1 MVPLFLL
8 LLFLNS
14 SFTGKEVANIRGSCV
29 TSKLSRQIFA
39 GKLSGEKKGRSVRKK
54 P

>member
-8 LLFLNS
+8 FLSLNS

-39 GKLSGEKKGRSVRKK
+39 GKLSRVN
-54 P
+54 

>member
-8 LLFLNS
+8 FLFLNL

-29 TSKLSRQIFA
+29 TSKLSRQNFA
-39 GKLSGEKKGRSVRKK
+39 DKLTREN
-54 P
+54 